1 MTPRVF
7 LCEPQTHLS
16 RAIAVQLL
24 RADCQ
29 VWTCGS
35 TGAALERLPKILPDL
50 LLVDVDFPGK
60 ECWDVIQR
68 VRSHMAYDGLK
79 VIGLTARPIADAE
92 HDAMRHGVGFDELIS
107 LPFSPR
113 ELRSRIAAWCGHG
126 SSVTPAAH

>member
-7 LCEPQTHLS
+7 LCEPQAHLS

-50 LLVDVDFPGK
+50 LLVNVDLPGRGY
-60 ECWDVIQR
+60 WDVIQR

-79 VIGLTARPIADAE
+79 VIALTARPIAVAERDA
-92 HDAMRHGVGFDELIS
+92 AVQGVAFDEVIN

-126 SSVTPAAH
+126 ASVTPAAR